1 MSSAARRVRTIA
13 KKELVEFVRDWRTIV
28 AILVI
33 PLLMFPIL
41 FILFP
46 LLLASEAAELDA
58 VVVDLVVQSDDV
70 PEELVGLLE
79 NASLTPMYESLPD
92 VETLS
97 EPNDDQDRLRNGS
110 VDAILRLRT
119 NGTVLEYAVL
129 YLSTS
134 EQSLEARSRAFD
146 ALGSWEENETVRRID
161 AAGLDANETLD
172 PLRWSGDVGQSDAA
186 TQGEQAG
193 MALSLFI
200 LVLAVWTFSSAIQP
214 SIDMTAGER
223 ERIGTLEALLGLPC
237 SRMELLMGKWLAVA
251 TITGAGVLLQIAGLL
266 FAIGFLASSDLISTP
281 SVSLTALV
289 FLCLAVLLFA
299 VMVVAFEL
307 ALAMRSHS
315 VKEAGSILGPAVL
328 IILFPAL
335 FTQVINLDGIETFW
349 FAIPVVNVLLALREL
364 LMNRVVYLHVAVW
377 LVSSTIYAV
386 AAAYYAARQFKREDI
401 VTEFIL
407 GTECDKR
414 LSDNV
419 NNQVNLF
426 RCDVEVRRKPESVL
440 TTVNH
445 TLQATPAAPRFNGFH
460 ANHWKLCWLNSAL
473 HSKPVPCTFVITWGN
488 SCCSFVNFST
498 NSCPRSRM
506 FSRSAG
512 VIPSSTATAVSSARV
527 GGHRVAVDAD
537 SYRSERALV
546 HAENRRGYCPAFMAF
561 DHVPSRGLPNPQT
574 LRNPPQRGPLAAHMC
589 LLGWNPPTTCCHAPA

>member
-1 MSSAARRVRTIA
+1 MSSTTQRVRTIA
-13 KKELVEFVRDWRTIV
+13 KKELVEFIRDWRTIV

-33 PLLMFPIL
+33 PLLMFPVL

-58 VVVDLVVQSDDV
+58 MLVDVVVQGEDV
-70 PEELVGLLE
+70 PEDLVGLLE
-79 NASLTPMYESLPD
+79 QSSITPSYEPLPAL
-92 VETLS
+92 ENLS
-97 EPNDDQDRLRNGS
+97 APMEDQERLRNGS

-134 EQSLEARSRAFD
+134 EQSLEARGRTFD
-146 ALGSWEENETVRRID
+146 ALGTWEQNETERRIV

-172 PLRWSGDVGQSDAA
+172 PLRWSGDVAQSDAA

-193 MALSLFI
+193 MALSLFMP

-223 ERIGTLEALLGLPC
+223 ERGTLEALLGLPC

-266 FAIGFLASSDLISTP
+266 FAIGYLASSDLISTP
-281 SVSLTALV
+281 SISLTALM

-335 FTQVINLDGIETFW
+335 FTQVINLDGIESFW

-364 LMNRVVYLHVAVW
+364 LMNRVVYGHVAVW
-377 LVSSTIYAV
+377 LVSSTVYALG
-386 AAAYYAARQFKREDI
+386 AAYYAARQFKREDI
-401 VTEFIL
+401 VTS
-407 GTECDKR
+407 
-414 LSDNV
+414 LS
-419 NNQVNLF
+419 
-426 RCDVEVRRKPESVL
+426 
-440 TTVNH
+440 
-445 TLQATPAAPRFNGFH
+445 
-460 ANHWKLCWLNSAL
+460 
-473 HSKPVPCTFVITWGN
+473 
-488 SCCSFVNFST
+488 
-498 NSCPRSRM
+498 
-506 FSRSAG
+506 
-512 VIPSSTATAVSSARV
+512 
-527 GGHRVAVDAD
+527 
-537 SYRSERALV
+537 
-546 HAENRRGYCPAFMAF
+546 
-561 DHVPSRGLPNPQT
+561 
-574 LRNPPQRGPLAAHMC
+574 
-589 LLGWNPPTTCCHAPA
+589 

>member
-1 MSSAARRVRTIA
+1 MSSATRRVRTIA
-13 KKELVEFVRDWRTIV
+13 KKELVEFIRDWRTIV

-33 PLLMFPIL
+33 PLLMFPVL

-58 VVVDLVVQSDDV
+58 MTVDVVVQGEDV
-70 PEELVGLLE
+70 PEDLVGLLE
-79 NASLTPMYESLPD
+79 QSSITPSYEPLPPL
-92 VETLS
+92 ENLS
-97 EPNDDQDRLRNGS
+97 APMDDQERLRNGS
-110 VDAILRLRT
+110 IDAILRLRT

-134 EQSLEARSRAFD
+134 EQSLEARSRTFD
-146 ALGSWEENETVRRID
+146 ALSTWEQNETERRIV

-172 PLRWSGDVGQSDAA
+172 PLRWSGDVAQSDAA

-200 LVLAVWTFSSAIQP
+200 PLVLAVWTFSSAIQP

-223 ERIGTLEALLGLPC
+223 ERGTLEALLGLPC

-266 FAIGFLASSDLISTP
+266 FAIGYLASSDLISTP
-281 SVSLTALV
+281 SISVTALM

-335 FTQVINLDGIETFW
+335 FTQVINLDGIESFW

-364 LMNRVVYLHVAVW
+364 LMNRVVYGHVAVW
-377 LVSSTIYAV
+377 LVSSTVYALG
-386 AAAYYAARQFKREDI
+386 AAYYAARQFKREDI
-401 VTEFIL
+401 VTS
-407 GTECDKR
+407 
-414 LSDNV
+414 LS
-419 NNQVNLF
+419 
-426 RCDVEVRRKPESVL
+426 
-440 TTVNH
+440 
-445 TLQATPAAPRFNGFH
+445 
-460 ANHWKLCWLNSAL
+460 
-473 HSKPVPCTFVITWGN
+473 
-488 SCCSFVNFST
+488 
-498 NSCPRSRM
+498 
-506 FSRSAG
+506 
-512 VIPSSTATAVSSARV
+512 
-527 GGHRVAVDAD
+527 
-537 SYRSERALV
+537 
-546 HAENRRGYCPAFMAF
+546 
-561 DHVPSRGLPNPQT
+561 
-574 LRNPPQRGPLAAHMC
+574 
-589 LLGWNPPTTCCHAPA
+589 